1 MTAFKLF
8 EPLRLPNGVVIPNRI
23 ATAAMEENL
32 ANEHHAP
39 GEALIRLY
47 RGWAES
53 GAGLIITGNV
63 MVDRHALTGPA
74 GVVLEDDR
82 NLRNFRVWADA
93 CRSRGAQAWM
103 QINHPGRQRLASM
116 GRQGGR
122 PGRVVG
128 RQLRKPGDAGADPRW
143 QQPGSRGLFSGI
155 RGEDR
160 KNRRH
165 AAN

>member
-1 MTAFKLF
+1 MIASKLF

-39 GEALIRLY
+39 REALTRLY
-47 RGWAES
+47 RGWAEG
-53 GAGLIITGNV
+53 GAGLLITGNV

-93 CRSRGAQAWM
+93 CRSRGA
-103 QINHPGRQRLASM
+103 
-116 GRQGGR
+116 
-122 PGRVVG
+122 
-128 RQLRKPGDAGADPRW
+128 
-143 QQPGSRGLFSGI
+143 RGL
-155 RGEDR
+155 D
-160 KNRRH
+160 
-165 AAN
+165 AD